1 MVQSVHGKY
10 FSKKKWEYFIT
21 HRPAPGSGVS
31 FPEIEVMLCDVPN
44 RMEHLDE
51 QNEADRERE
60 GSFVCFYY
68 ITIQYFVEC
77 HLYFSQTS
85 LLSV

>member
-68 ITIQYFVEC
+68 ITS
-77 HLYFSQTS
+77 HGN
-85 LLSV
+85 